1 MFVIRSLTVL
11 FFSLLTLFVP
21 YRSSA
26 KFVHYKL
33 NNGLNI
39 YLEEDHSL
47 PIVNVTILYR
57 VGCVDEYNSI
67 TGISHMLEH
76 MNFRGSKHY
85 KDGFIDR
92 LTMRYG
98 GVDNAETSFD
108 YTVYFTTIAKRALK
122 EVLGFYADN
131 MDNLLLDKDKF
142 LKERSVVYQERLWR
156 IDNSADGFL
165 YFTLHNIAYKASP
178 YRWTPI
184 GFSYD
189 IKHYTLSDLKNYYKK
204 YYAPNNAVLVVSGD
218 INQQETYSLIKR
230 VFGYKKPKTIVRHIT
245 LEPKQLG
252 RRIAYIKKPSE
263 FKKIAIAFKIPP
275 VRDTKDSAVL
285 DLITYIL
292 FEGKTALAQ
301 NDLVRKKH
309 VLVDIGGFNESR
321 YYDKGLY
328 EIFASL
334 PEKESFEKARRY
346 IWEELDKLKKGDFS
360 HEILKVAKEK
370 AKIDYLLSK
379 ETLMERNMNEA
390 YYAAFGLLDY
400 YRNYLDIIDDI
411 TKKDIKAAAQRYFK
425 ETDETDVYLK
435 PAKGG
440 KIVPNLKYKGSI
452 R

>member
-1 MFVIRSLTVL
+1 MRSLVALVFAFIIL
-11 FFSLLTLFVP
+11 FAP
-21 YRSSA
+21 YKSDA

-33 NNGLNI
+33 NNGLNV

-92 LTMRYG
+92 LTMKYG

-108 YTVYFTTIAKRALK
+108 YTVYFTTISKEALK

-131 MDNLLLDKDKF
+131 MNNLLLKKDKF

-189 IKHYTLSDLKNYYKK
+189 IRHYTIDELKSYYKK

-218 INQQETYSLIKR
+218 INLQNTYNLIKR
-230 VFGYKKPKTIVRHIT
+230 LFGYKKPREIVRHIT
-245 LEPKQLG
+245 LEPEQLG

-263 FKKIAIAFKIPP
+263 FKKIAIAFKIPSIK
-275 VRDTKDSAVL
+275 DTKDSAVL

-309 VLVDIGGFNESR
+309 VLVDIGGWNESR

-328 EIFASL
+328 EIFATL
-334 PEKESFEKARRY
+334 PEKVSFKRARQY
-346 IWEELDKLKKGDFS
+346 ILDELNKLKRGDFS

-390 YYAAFGLLDY
+390 YYAAFGLLGY
-400 YRNYLDIIDDI
+400 YKNYLNIIDSI
-411 TKKDIKAAAQRYFK
+411 TKKDIETVAKKYFD
-425 ETDETDVYLK
+425 EVDETDVYLK
-435 PAKGG
+435 PMKGV
-440 KIVPNLKYKGSI
+440 KVMPSLKYKGSL

>member
-1 MFVIRSLTVL
+1 MHRVMAIL
-11 FFSLLTLFVP
+11 FMACLLLIP
-21 YRSSA
+21 YASFA
-26 KFVHYKL
+26 GFVHYKL
-33 NNGLNI
+33 NNGLNV

-47 PIVNVTILYR
+47 PIVNVTILYK

-92 LTMRYG
+92 LTMKYG
-98 GVDNAETSFD
+98 GITNAETSFD
-108 YTVYFTTIAKRALK
+108 YTVYFTTITKEALK

-131 MDNLLLDKDKF
+131 MDNLLLKKDKF

-165 YFTLHNIAYKASP
+165 YFTLHNISYKASP

-184 GFSYD
+184 GFAYD
-189 IKHYTLSDLKNYYKK
+189 IKHYTIKELRNYYKK
-204 YYAPNNAVLVVSGD
+204 YYVPNNAVLVVSGD
-218 INQQETYSLIKR
+218 INLQNTYNLIKR
-230 VFGYKKPKTIVRHIT
+230 LFGYKKPKKIVRHIT

-252 RRIAYIKKPSE
+252 RRIAYISKPSE

-275 VRDTKDSAVL
+275 IKDVKDSAVL

-301 NDLVRKKH
+301 NDLVRNRH
-309 VLVDIGGFNESR
+309 LLVDVGGWNESR
-321 YYDKGLY
+321 YFDKGLY
-328 EIFASL
+328 EIFATI
-334 PEKESFEKARRY
+334 PNGERFEKARFY
-346 IWEELDKLKKGDFS
+346 ILKELNKLKKGDFS

-379 ETLMERNMNEA
+379 ETLRERNINEA
-390 YYAAFGLLDY
+390 YYAAFGLLSY
-400 YRNYLDIIDDI
+400 YNNYLKIIDNI
-411 TKKDIKAAAQRYFK
+411 TKKDIETVANKYFK
-425 ETDETDVYLK
+425 ETKETDVFLT
-435 PAKGG
+435 PVKGQ
-440 KIVPNLKYKGSI
+440 KALSNLKFKGSL